1 MKKRF
6 AAVFAA
12 TAVLGVTTA
21 FAANPF
27 SDVTPSDWA
36 YQSVSQLAAAGVIN
50 GYPDGT
56 FQGQK
61 NITRY
66 EMAQMVAKAMANEA
80 RANAEQQ
87 AMINRLAD
95 EFSSELNNLGV
106 RVATLENKVG
116 NVKVT
121 GDVRLRYQGYDEDG
135 GFLSYKS
142 VDKDEIKSEGIKNE
156 KGQTYSDKDRIVK
169 EDGKYDKR
177 SKFDYR
183 GRIQFNATVNENTNA
198 VVRVSTGN
206 TEFGNGSSSDVEFDR
221 MYVTHN
227 FGKDFNLTA
236 GRFGAFIG
244 NGLVYDDAFDGAALT
259 YAGDKV
265 NATVAHGYFVA
276 GTLFDTLREDTNKDN
291 YFVDR
296 SIGFDGISADDNVS
310 VTLVQANA
318 KLGNHATL
326 GGFYAFTNKNAK
338 TALLGEDADIYG
350 GSLDLN
356 FGKVWVGGEYAKFS
370 KDFDKYD
377 AKDSSDNDAW
387 VAGIGYGDYDITKEG
402 TWGVKVQYFDEGK
415 YSPVISSTWNQ
426 PFNSDYKA
434 WMATVD
440 YALAKN
446 VGLSAYATFNGEDQN
461 GDDAPNYYRAE
472 LNYKF

>member
-66 EMAQMVAKAMANEA
+66 EMAQMVAKAMANES

-106 RVATLENKVG
+106 RVANLENKVG

-121 GDVRLRYQGYDEDG
+121 GDVRLRYQG
-135 GFLSYKS
+135 
-142 VDKDEIKSEGIKNE
+142 
-156 KGQTYSDKDRIVK
+156 SDKK
-169 EDGKYDKR
+169 QMFATESNENKKSY
-177 SKFDYR
+177 FDFR
-183 GRIQFNATVNENTNA
+183 GRVQFNATVNENTSA
-198 VVRVSTGN
+198 TVRLTSGN
-206 TEFGNGSSSDVEFDR
+206 QEFGDAQSGSDAAVDR
-221 MYVTHN
+221 VYVTHK
-227 FGKDFNLTA
+227 FGKDFSLSA
-236 GRFGAFIG
+236 GRMNVVVG
-244 NGLVYDDAFDGAALT
+244 NGLIYDDTFDGAALT

-265 NATVAHGYFVA
+265 NATVAHGYFME
-276 GTLFDTLREDTNKDN
+276 GGLFDSAD
-291 YFVDR
+291 
-296 SIGFDGISADDNVS
+296 FDGISVKNADADINPSFTVFQVS
-310 VTLVQANA
+310 G
-318 KLGNHATL
+318 KLGSNVTL
-326 GGFYAFTNKNAK
+326 GGFYALNNRELGAEMGNYYAK
-338 TALLGEDADIYG
+338 TQDIYG
-350 GSLDLN
+350 FSLDFN
-356 FGKVWVGGEYAKFS
+356 RNNWWVGGEWATW
-370 KDFDKYD
+370 KDDVTNVGTLTIDGKDYDTSDK
-377 AKDSSDNDAW
+377 DAW
-387 VAGIGYGDYDITKEG
+387 VAGIGYGNYDIAKEG
-402 TWGVKVQYFDEGK
+402 TWGVKVQYFNEGVA
-415 YSPVISSTWNQ
+415 SPVISSTWNQ
-426 PFNSDYKA
+426 PYNADYKA

-446 VGLSAYATFNGEDQN
+446 VGLSAYATFNAKDQDGN
-461 GDDAPNYYRAE
+461 DAPEYYRAE

>member
-121 GDVRLRYQGYDEDG
+121 GDVRLRYQG
-135 GFLSYKS
+135 SN
-142 VDKDEIKSEGIKNE
+142 DKGVNDHDADAK
-156 KGQTYSDKDRIVK
+156 
-169 EDGKYDKR
+169 
-177 SKFDYR
+177 SKFDFR
-183 GRIQFNATVNENTNA
+183 GRVQFNATVNENTSA
-198 VVRVSTGN
+198 VVRLTSGN
-206 TEFGNGSSSDVEFDR
+206 QEFGDASRNESNAQIDR
-221 MYVTHN
+221 VYVNHK

-236 GRFGAFIG
+236 GRMGVLVG
-244 NGLVYDDAFDGAALT
+244 DGLIYDDTFDGAALT

-265 NATVAHGYFVA
+265 TATVAHGYFME
-276 GTLFDTLREDTNKDN
+276 GNLFDSEKGSPFRIKDLDTKDN
-291 YFVDR
+291 Y
-296 SIGFDGISADDNVS
+296 S
-310 VTLVQANA
+310 VTLLQA
-318 KLGNHATL
+318 KGQLGTHATL
-326 GGFYAFTNKNAK
+326 GGFYAWGNKN
-338 TALLGEDADIYG
+338 LDNDIWG
-350 GSLDLN
+350 ASLDLN
-356 FGKVWVGGEYAKFS
+356 FNKVWIGGEYASFT
-370 KDFDKYD
+370 KDD
-377 AKDSSDNDAW
+377 AFGDDTNKDAW
-387 VAGIGYGDYDITKEG
+387 VAGIGYGNYDIAKEG
-402 TWGVKVQYFDEGK
+402 TWGVKVQYFNEGE
-415 YSPVISSTWNQ
+415 YSPVISSTWYQ
-426 PFNSDYKA
+426 PANSDYKA

-446 VGLSAYATFNGEDQN
+446 VGLSAYATFDAKDQN
-461 GDDAPNYYRAE
+461 GDDASEYYRAE

>member
-27 SDVTPSDWA
+27 SDVTPNDWA

-56 FQGQK
+56 FKGQN

-95 EFSSELNNLGV
+95 EFASELNNLGV

-121 GDVRLRYQGYDEDG
+121 GDVRLRYQG
-135 GFLSYKS
+135 
-142 VDKDEIKSEGIKNE
+142 
-156 KGQTYSDKDRIVK
+156 SDKKDMFSNDNNPNK
-169 EDGKYDKR
+169 K

-183 GRIQFNATVNENTNA
+183 GRIQFNANVNENTSA
-198 VVRVSTGN
+198 VVRVSTGSK
-206 TEFGNGSSSDVEFDR
+206 EFGNASSSSVEFDR
-221 MYVTHN
+221 VYVAHK
-227 FGKDFNLTA
+227 FGQDTTLVG

-244 NGLVYDDAFDGAALT
+244 GGLIYDDTFDGAALA
-259 YAGDKV
+259 YDNGKFSAL
-265 NATVAHGYFVA
+265 AAYGYFVE
-276 GTLFDTLREDTNKDN
+276 GELKGLSEENN
-291 YFVDR
+291 L
-296 SIGFDGISADDNVS
+296 S
-310 VTLVQANA
+310 VTLLQAQG
-318 KLGNHATL
+318 KLSDDITI
-326 GGFYAFTNKNAK
+326 GGFYAFANNNGSKFASAYN
-338 TALLGEDADIYG
+338 LDGDSFDIYG
-350 GSLDLN
+350 GFADFQFKN
-356 FGKVWVGGEYAKFS
+356 VWIGGEYATFAE
-370 KDFDKYD
+370 D
-377 AKDSSDNDAW
+377 AKEGGNDAW
-387 VAGIGYGDYDITKEG
+387 VAGIGFGNYNIKEAG
-402 TWGVKVQYFDEGK
+402 SWDVKAQYFDLAEK
-415 YSPVISSTWNQ
+415 APVFSSTWHQ
-426 PFNSDYKA
+426 PANYNYKG
-434 WMATVD
+434 WLATVD

-446 VGLSAYATFNGEDQN
+446 VGLSAYWAFNGETQD
-461 GDDAPNYYRAE
+461 GEDVSDYYRAE

>member
-1 MKKRF
+1 MLNLSEGVFTMKKRF

-106 RVATLENKVG
+106 RVANLENKVG

-121 GDVRLRYQGYDEDG
+121 GDVRLRYQG
-135 GFLSYKS
+135 
-142 VDKDEIKSEGIKNE
+142 
-156 KGQTYSDKDRIVK
+156 SDKDGFFK
-169 EDGKYDKR
+169 GNKDK
-177 SKFDYR
+177 SKFDFR
-183 GRIQFNATVNENTNA
+183 GRVKFNGQVNENTEFM
-198 VVRVSTGN
+198 VRVASTDR
-206 TEFGNGSSSDVEFDR
+206 EFGNAEKGSTASIDR
-221 MYVTHN
+221 AYATHK
-227 FGKDFNLTA
+227 FGDKVALTV
-236 GRFGAFIG
+236 GRYQGTVG
-244 NGLVYDDAFDGAALT
+244 NGLVYDDTFDGAQLT
-259 YAGDKV
+259 YTGNNFNAAVAYGYLMEGGLFDAPIDKV
-265 NATVAHGYFVA
+265 KG
-276 GTLFDTLREDTNKDN
+276 N
-291 YFVDR
+291 YD
-296 SIGFDGISADDNVS
+296 IKINGNEDDNMS
-310 VTLVQANA
+310 FTLLQASG
-318 KLGNHATL
+318 KIGPHATL
-326 GGFYAFTNKNAK
+326 GAFYLLGNKNVK
-338 TALLGEDADIYG
+338 TVLGEDQDIYG

-356 FGKVWVGGEYAKFS
+356 FGKVWVGGEYATFS
-370 KDFDKYD
+370 DNFEGENG
-377 AKDSSDNDAW
+377 SDNDAW
-387 VAGIGYGDYDITKEG
+387 VAGVGYGDYNIAKEG
-402 TWGVKVQYFDEGK
+402 TWGVSVKYFDEGVK
-415 YSPVISSTWNQ
+415 SPVISSSPNYNQ
-426 PFNSDYKA
+426 PYNADYKA
-434 WMATVD
+434 WMATVN

-446 VGLSAYATFNGEDQN
+446 VGLSAYATFGAEDQKGN
-461 GDDAPNYYRAE
+461 DAPEYYRAE